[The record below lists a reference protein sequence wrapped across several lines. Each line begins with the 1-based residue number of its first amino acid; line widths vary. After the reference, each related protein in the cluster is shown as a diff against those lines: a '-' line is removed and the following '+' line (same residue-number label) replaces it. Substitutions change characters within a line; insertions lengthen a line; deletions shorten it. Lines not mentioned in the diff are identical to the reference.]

1 MESAVKA
8 GWRMISISTH
18 PATDRTLNQRKSKHL
33 KRPIVLFA
41 SRSLMT
47 PILSLSVEPQSVA
60 GMALERSTRPT
71 VGPSSCVIGRPAGS
85 YSPPY
90 IHLFRGHKKKALHI
104 QDLVF
109 QERAEYY
116 ARWQLNID

>member
-8 GWRMISISTH
+8 GWRIISISTH

-33 KRPIVLFA
+33 KRSIVLFA

-60 GMALERSTRPT
+60 GMALE
-71 VGPSSCVIGRPAGS
+71 SSCVIGRPAVS
-85 YSPPY
+85 YSPPH
-90 IHLFRGHKKKALHI
+90 IHLFLGHQKKSTPYSGSCFPRKSGVLCKMA
-104 QDLVF
+104 V
-109 QERAEYY
+109 EC
-116 ARWQLNID
+116 